1 MRKLATSVERRC
13 PECRL
18 PRRWCICSAHRD
30 LWCPLFIDVLVHAR
44 EQHRPSSTGMLVRRL
59 FPESRL
65 RTWVNDGRA
74 PVEPLKPERP
84 ELWILHPQGE
94 RVPAAASAQAVHV
107 VLLDGSWSEAS
118 TMART
123 VARQGRLISLPL
135 EGDSRYWLRDQQDGG
150 RFSTA
155 EALMSLLRALGLDAV
170 HDELRLQFEL
180 HVYANLRARGR
191 KDAAARFLADSPV
204 ATALPGLIERLNL
217 RRPREP

>member
-1 MRKLATSVERRC
+1 M
-13 PECRL
+13 ECRL
-18 PRRWCICSAHRD
+18 PRRWCICAAHRD
-30 LWCPLFIDVLVHAR
+30 LQCPLFIEVLMHVR
-44 EQHRPSSTGMLVRRL
+44 EQHRPSSTGMLVQRL

-65 RTWVNDGRA
+65 RPWTNDGRA
-74 PVEPLKPERP
+74 PAAAIQPERP
-84 ELWILHPQGE
+84 EVWILHPQGE
-94 RVPAAASAQAVHV
+94 PVPEAVSAQSVHV

-123 VARQGRLISLPL
+123 VARQGRLIGLSLRG
-135 EGDSRYWLRDQQDGG
+135 ESRYWLRDQQDGG

-155 EALMSLLRALGLDAV
+155 EALLELLRALGLTAV

-191 KDAAARFLADSPV
+191 KEAAARFLADSPV
-204 ATALPGLIERLNL
+204 AAALPDLIERLNV